1 MTHCDPT
8 EPDRAAVKAGGV
20 HHIKALDGVR
30 ALSIILVISGH
41 LLPLGPKV
49 LQLNEA
55 AASSGMALFFIL
67 SGFLITRLLIE
78 NNNLFEFLVKRLAR
92 IVPLAFLFMAVV
104 FFFFDRNLT
113 ALWRELSFTL
123 NDYPEAIDTFNP
135 HLWSLCVEV
144 QFYLVMGLLFRFAR
158 PAAPFV
164 IVGLCL
170 LVTVLKVIAHDPWSM
185 RTELR
190 GDELLAGS
198 LLYMSVSGLFGDHGR
213 LWRRIEPFTPVLA
226 VLLLLSSRAGMG
238 PLDYVRAYLAMLL
251 VGSVLV
257 TRRMWLAKALA
268 SRPMAYIARISYA
281 LYIIHMGAWAA
292 VTGKLGMGSTIG
304 RMLVQRPITFAI
316 TLPLAHL
323 STVYY
328 EAPWIAFGR
337 RIVAFS
343 RRLRGGPVKVASQA
357 A

>member
-104 FFFFDRNLT
+104 FFCFDRNLT

-251 VGSVLV
+251 VGSDAW
-257 TRRMWLAKALA
+257 RRGGHVAGAGVGAPGPWPT
-268 SRPMAYIARISYA
+268 SPRISYA

-304 RMLVQRPITFAI
+304 RMLVQRPLTFAI
-316 TLPLAHL
+316 TIPLAHL
-323 STVYY
+323 STFYY
-328 EAPWIAFGR
+328 EAALD
-337 RIVAFS
+337 
-343 RRLRGGPVKVASQA
+343 RLRPQG
-357 A
+357 